1 MKVVF
6 ISNYINHHQLPF
18 CNAMRKRLGE
28 DFIFIQSQPMEEER
42 KTMGWS
48 LNLGQISYVK
58 CLYNPE
64 EEEECKNLIEEADV
78 VLAGWTDR
86 IDLVIKRMSQHKLT
100 VRISERIYREG
111 QWKFISPKG
120 LAAKYKEHI
129 RFRKDPAY
137 LLCAG
142 AYVASD
148 FNLIHA
154 YPDKMYK
161 FGYFPTARRYHL
173 DKLFA
178 MKDSSGMIEI
188 VFAGRFIK
196 LKHPEYMVWLARDLM
211 KENERRA
218 AKKEPLLP
226 RFRIHMVGNGEM
238 EHPLRSMVTQYGL
251 LDTVLFYGYQSP
263 EKVRSIMERC
273 HIHVFPSDAL
283 EGWGAVVNEAMNSG
297 CAVVAS
303 SEAGAVP
310 YLIKQWEN
318 GVAFSGNNYDEMK
331 EAVRYLMTHG
341 SEREEMA
348 NRAYHTIVDE
358 WNADNVADT
367 LVYMLDG
374 WMDGLDHPPM
384 SGPLSKAPIIKP
396 SKMFRYME
404 RNGGKKGN
412 NV

>member
-48 LNLGQISYVK
+48 LNLDQISYVK

-188 VFAGRFIK
+188 VFAGRFININ
-196 LKHPEYMVWLARDLM
+196 LDL
-211 KENERRA
+211 N
-218 AKKEPLLP
+218 
-226 RFRIHMVGNGEM
+226 IHGVGGN
-238 EHPLRSMVTQYGL
+238 
-251 LDTVLFYGYQSP
+251 D
-263 EKVRSIMERC
+263 
-273 HIHVFPSDAL
+273 
-283 EGWGAVVNEAMNSG
+283 GWGARTLDEYTIDGNK
-297 CAVVAS
+297 
-303 SEAGAVP
+303 P
-310 YLIKQWEN
+310 YHYSFILHAE
-318 GVAFSGNNYDEMK
+318 
-331 EAVRYLMTHG
+331 
-341 SEREEMA
+341 
-348 NRAYHTIVDE
+348 
-358 WNADNVADT
+358 
-367 LVYMLDG
+367 
-374 WMDGLDHPPM
+374 
-384 SGPLSKAPIIKP
+384 
-396 SKMFRYME
+396 
-404 RNGGKKGN
+404 
-412 NV
+412 